1 MAEIDIVPE
10 LLAHI
15 QQDFNQ
21 AYKNDTKI
29 QQLANK
35 ISSGK
40 ADYAD
45 AQEFAQRTGELM
57 AAALQKNI
65 TADKL
70 PNGQMY
76 YNIADRILGTML
88 KTDYGIVAKKAAE
101 VQQHL
106 NENAGLGL
114 KAQTADYDEE
124 NAKSIIDKV
133 SASED
138 FNKVSYMLKAP
149 VETFSMKVV
158 DDTIKKNADF
168 HYKAGLK
175 PRIVRSAETKCCDWC
190 ASLDGTYEYPGVP
203 KEVFAR
209 HNNCRCT
216 VNYDPRDGKVQN
228 VWNKKEWKDA
238 EEYDKIEMR
247 KNIQPEDDRDKESK
261 AQRIINA
268 KKDAITLTPQE
279 RIFRASRRLSVTAS
293 DEETKTERVY
303 LGKIGHD
310 EIAKKIDQYKE
321 EFRTLKT
328 ENALVIDKDGNMV
341 RFISNNAKTVIITDV
356 DLDGAY
362 VLHNHPAV
370 NGIVSFGADDFNFY
384 RSYPNAHYILCNEEY
399 DYYLEVKKDI
409 SFLSYTKVTHMNDR
423 SPFDDSIYEEDYQH
437 IVMEEFSRK
446 GYVEYER
453 RKKSKD

>member
-10 LLAHI
+10 LLAQI

-29 QQLANK
+29 QQLADK

-57 AAALQKNI
+57 TAALQKNI

-138 FNKVSYMLKAP
+138 FNTVSYMLKAP

-238 EEYDKIEMR
+238 EEYDKIETR
-247 KNIQPEDDRDKESK
+247 KSITPEGNNTLSNTNKALSILTEEQLGAIIKYKGPDSYVLNDLLRDNDTIDSLEAKYQVWINNLDAALKKMPKYEGDLLRVVDFAAYPDAEERTNDFLREHAVGNKINYKQYLSASLNPNYNDEASIQIFIEHSQNGRNISNVG
-261 AQRIINA
+261 I
-268 KKDAITLTPQE
+268 QE
-279 RIFRASRRLSVTAS
+279 GEVLYERNSGFMVTAQMKVNNKWYIIL
-293 DEETKTERVY
+293 EE
-303 LGKIGHD
+303 
-310 EIAKKIDQYKE
+310 Q
-321 EFRTLKT
+321 
-328 ENALVIDKDGNMV
+328 
-341 RFISNNAKTVIITDV
+341 
-356 DLDGAY
+356 
-362 VLHNHPAV
+362 
-370 NGIVSFGADDFNFY
+370 
-384 RSYPNAHYILCNEEY
+384 
-399 DYYLEVKKDI
+399 
-409 SFLSYTKVTHMNDR
+409 
-423 SPFDDSIYEEDYQH
+423 
-437 IVMEEFSRK
+437 
-446 GYVEYER
+446 
-453 RKKSKD
+453 

>member
-10 LLAHI
+10 LLAQI
-15 QQDFNQ
+15 QQDFSQ
-21 AYKNDTKI
+21 AYKNDTKM
-29 QQLANK
+29 QQLADK

-133 SASED
+133 SAAED
-138 FNKVSYMLKAP
+138 FNTVSYMLKAP

-175 PRIVRSAETKCCDWC
+175 PRIVRTAESKCCDWC
-190 ASLDGTYEYPGVP
+190 ASLDGTYDYPGVSR
-203 KEVFAR
+203 EVFRR

-238 EEYDKIEMR
+238 EEYDKIEAR
-247 KNIQPEDDRDKESK
+247 KSIQPEDDRS
-261 AQRIINA
+261 N
-268 KKDAITLTPQE
+268 
-279 RIFRASRRLSVTAS
+279 
-293 DEETKTERVY
+293 
-303 LGKIGHD
+303 
-310 EIAKKIDQYKE
+310 KKISQRKLFSGRYFNRTQDMSPGDYALAVSLWNKYEEFPGIEKAEREHVRKEINRWAKENKLLEPVLRHQVNEHWYTVINKGFSDYKIIDRQYALEVSEMDEMIYKE
-321 EFRTLKT
+321 VFGDDWR
-328 ENALVIDKDGNMV
+328 
-341 RFISNNAKTVIITDV
+341 R
-356 DLDGAY
+356 Y
-362 VLHNHPAV
+362 V
-370 NGIVSFGADDFNFY
+370 
-384 RSYPNAHYILCNEEY
+384 
-399 DYYLEVKKDI
+399 
-409 SFLSYTKVTHMNDR
+409 
-423 SPFDDSIYEEDYQH
+423 
-437 IVMEEFSRK
+437 
-446 GYVEYER
+446 
-453 RKKSKD
+453 

>member
-10 LLAHI
+10 LLAQI

-29 QQLANK
+29 QQLADK

-114 KAQTADYDEE
+114 KAQTADYDKE

-138 FNKVSYMLKAP
+138 FNTVSYMLKAP

-216 VNYDPRDGKVQN
+216 VNYDPRNGKVQN
-228 VWNKKEWKDA
+228 VWNKKEWKDS
-238 EEYDKIEMR
+238 EEYDKIEAR
-247 KNIQPEDDRDKESK
+247 KNIQPEEDRDNQKIIERKNKQGYSEKTTKDIRIASSK
-261 AQRIINA
+261 MSLGLRSS
-268 KKDAITLTPQE
+268 TGLSET
-279 RIFRASRRLSVTAS
+279 RR
-293 DEETKTERVY
+293 EE
-303 LGKIGHD
+303 LGTID
-310 EIAKKIDQYKE
+310 ISNIDQAISY
-321 EFRTLKT
+321 FSDQIRNMPT
-328 ENALVIDKDGNMV
+328 EHAIVIETDGTV
-341 RFISNNAKTVIITDV
+341 THFISNTNIEVDIFDV
-356 DLDGAY
+356 KNLKGAH
-362 VLHNHPAV
+362 VLHNHPDST
-370 NGIVSFGADDFNFY
+370 SFGKSDFNFMRANQESIY
-384 RSYPNAHYILCNEEY
+384 EVCSPKY
-399 DYYLEVKKDI
+399 DYRLEIKKDI
-409 SFLSYTKVTHMNDR
+409 SNLSYTTVYDW
-423 SPFDDSIYEEDYQH
+423 PEYAIDSDWKH
-437 IVMEEFSRK
+437 LTMEALAKK
-446 GYVEYER
+446 GYVDYD
-453 RKKSKD
+453 RKRKGN

>member
-10 LLAHI
+10 LLAQI

-124 NAKSIIDKV
+124 NAKSIIDKM

-175 PRIVRSAETKCCDWC
+175 PRIVRSAETRCCDWC

-238 EEYDKIEMR
+238 EEYDKIEAR
-247 KNIQPEDDRDKESK
+247 KNIQPEEDRDNQKIIERKNKQGYSEKTTKDIRIASSK
-261 AQRIINA
+261 MSLGLRSS
-268 KKDAITLTPQE
+268 TGLSET
-279 RIFRASRRLSVTAS
+279 RR
-293 DEETKTERVY
+293 EE
-303 LGKIGHD
+303 LGTID
-310 EIAKKIDQYKE
+310 ISNIDQAISY
-321 EFRTLKT
+321 FSDQIRNMPT
-328 ENALVIDKDGNMV
+328 EHAIVIETDGTV
-341 RFISNNAKTVIITDV
+341 THFISNTNIEVDIFDV
-356 DLDGAY
+356 KNLKGAH
-362 VLHNHPAV
+362 VLHNHTDST
-370 NGIVSFGADDFNFY
+370 SFGKSDFNFMRANQESIY
-384 RSYPNAHYILCNEEY
+384 EVCSPKY
-399 DYYLEVKKDI
+399 DYRLEIKKDI
-409 SFLSYTKVTHMNDR
+409 SNLSYTTVYDWPEYAT
-423 SPFDDSIYEEDYQH
+423 DSDWKH
-437 IVMEEFSRK
+437 LTMEALAKK
-446 GYVEYER
+446 GYVDYD
-453 RKKSKD
+453 RKRKGN

>member
-10 LLAHI
+10 LLAQI

-29 QQLANK
+29 QQLADK

-114 KAQTADYDEE
+114 KAQAADYDEE

-138 FNKVSYMLKAP
+138 FNTVSYMLNAP

-228 VWNKKEWKDA
+228 VWNKKEWKDS
-238 EEYDKIEMR
+238 EEYDKIEAR
-247 KNIQPEDDRDKESK
+247 KNIQPEDDRSSTKIDFRKQFPGARLKTGELPPDEYQRAVEEWQKRKEIPLSPKEK
-261 AQRIINA
+261 AEVIHNFNNN
-268 KKDAITLTPQE
+268 LTAEE
-279 RIFRASRRLSVTAS
+279 RKHALI
-293 DEETKTERVY
+293 
-303 LGKIGHD
+303 HD
-310 EIAKKIDQYKE
+310 EYGNYHYYAVNKGFDTYKIYKKEPIDQIDPIVE
-321 EFRTLKT
+321 EVLSELFGSDWRKY
-328 ENALVIDKDGNMV
+328 DG
-341 RFISNNAKTVIITDV
+341 
-356 DLDGAY
+356 
-362 VLHNHPAV
+362 
-370 NGIVSFGADDFNFY
+370 
-384 RSYPNAHYILCNEEY
+384 
-399 DYYLEVKKDI
+399 
-409 SFLSYTKVTHMNDR
+409 
-423 SPFDDSIYEEDYQH
+423 
-437 IVMEEFSRK
+437 
-446 GYVEYER
+446 
-453 RKKSKD
+453 